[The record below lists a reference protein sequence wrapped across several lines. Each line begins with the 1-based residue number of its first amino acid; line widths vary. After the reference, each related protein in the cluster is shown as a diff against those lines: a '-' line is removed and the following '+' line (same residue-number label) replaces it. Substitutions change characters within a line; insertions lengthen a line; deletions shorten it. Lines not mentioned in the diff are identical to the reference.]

1 MANNSSSSG
10 LGLGSVIFL
19 ILLVLKLLKVIT
31 ISWWWVFSPL
41 IISLGLW
48 VLGLIFL
55 AIFINKNK

>member
-10 LGLGSVIFL
+10 LGLGSVVFL
-19 ILLVLKLLKVIT
+19 ILLILKLLKVIT
-31 ISWWWVFSPL
+31 ISWWWVFAPL
-41 IISLGLW
+41 LISLGLW

>member
-19 ILLVLKLLKVIT
+19 ILLILKLLKVIT

-41 IISLGLW
+41 LISLGLW

>member
-31 ISWWWVFSPL
+31 ISWWWVFAPL
-41 IISLGLW
+41 LISLGLW